1 MERAVRGPRRCVRD
15 ITSNLITI
23 SIKTGSVGRHRYASS
38 RRSRMAESEPA
49 KDQRIR
55 SGDHL
60 CSDIR
65 DTCVVGDALR
75 RGLHPID
82 ALSRALDE
90 LLYSGVTPWRKPL
103 ERGDAVARLAER

>member
-1 MERAVRGPRRCVRD
+1 
-15 ITSNLITI
+15 
-23 SIKTGSVGRHRYASS
+23 
-38 RRSRMAESEPA
+38 MAESEPA
-49 KDQRIR
+49 KDQRKR

-103 ERGDAVARLAER
+103 ERGDAVARLAERHCRKHRAEAELVLASISPGAGLPRDPRASASDENPRLT